1 MKKIICLVA
10 LVLISTASAA
20 LAVDGVGTFGTS
32 YSTPDG
38 AGNLTYAATGVG
50 AGVNFTVKTSANV
63 KFSLQNNSTDGTTY
77 VAAAYHSSGSKSYA
91 TGSGDS
97 RIYMQEKASTA
108 TAYPAPPTIG
118 ATVDW
123 SGWTAVK

>member
-1 MKKIICLVA
+1 MKKIS
-10 LVLISTASAA
+10 VLLASALILSA
-20 LAVDGVGTFGTS
+20 TVAFAVDGTGTFGAT

-50 AGVNFTVKTSANV
+50 AGVNFAVKTSANV
-63 KFSLQNNSTDGTTY
+63 KFSLQNNATDGTSY

-97 RIYMQEKASTA
+97 RIYMQEKAATA
-108 TAYPAPPTIG
+108 TAYPAPPTLA

-123 SGWTAVK
+123 AGWTAVK